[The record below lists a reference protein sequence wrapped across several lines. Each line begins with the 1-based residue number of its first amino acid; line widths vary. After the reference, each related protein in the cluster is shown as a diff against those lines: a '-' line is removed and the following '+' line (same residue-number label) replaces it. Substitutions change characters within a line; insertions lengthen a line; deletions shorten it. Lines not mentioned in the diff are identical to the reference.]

1 MTRVA
6 LGKGIKA
13 LIPDLPQEVKSE
25 EKFLG
30 KEKRGVLELKV
41 ENIKPNPFQPR
52 GSFDP
57 GKLDE
62 LANSIKEKGVIQPI
76 IVRKIDDGY
85 ELVAGERR
93 LVAVKKLGLSII
105 PAILTENLSKEG
117 SLELSIIENIQR
129 EDLNPIDQG
138 RGYKKL
144 IEEFGVSQEDISK
157 KVGKDRTTISNIL
170 RLLNLPDEVQ
180 EHVVSGRLSEGHA
193 RALLSL
199 DSESQRIEFAK
210 EIIAKGLSVREVEE
224 RIYGTR
230 RIKAR
235 RLKRVY
241 PQLQLIEDKLKQYF
255 GTSVK
260 IVKGRKRGKI
270 LIEFY
275 SDEDLNR
282 ILELIK
288 ITL

>member
-13 LIPDLPQEVKSE
+13 LIPDLPQEIKSE

-30 KEKRGVLELKV
+30 KEKRGVLELEV
-41 ENIKPNPFQPR
+41 EKIKPNPFQPR

-138 RGYKKL
+138 KGYKRL
-144 IEEFGVSQEDISK
+144 IEEFGLSQEDISK

-170 RLLNLPDEVQ
+170 RLLNLPHEVQ
-180 EHVVSGRLSEGHA
+180 EYVVSGKLSEGHA

-199 DSESQRIEFAK
+199 DSENQKITFAQ
-210 EIIAKGLSVREVEE
+210 EIVNKGLSVREVEE
-224 RIYGTR
+224 RVYGAK
-230 RIKAR
+230 RIKPR

-241 PQLQLIEDKLKQYF
+241 PQLQLIEDRLKQYF

-270 LIEFY
+270 LLEFY

-282 ILELIK
+282 ILELLK